1 MSDLFRFF
9 DKANRGDFSYVD
21 EVMTDEDIKKIS
33 PYVLTMWNA
42 VDNPEIHTIL
52 TDRYLNGVVF
62 SLSKHPKLLLKLFI
76 EANGEIDST
85 KYKFRKSV
93 SKNESKIIRLIA
105 KHYSVGYDDAKDY
118 YDILDEDS
126 IKEIKEIYSYDKDI

>member
-9 DKANRGDFSYVD
+9 DKANRGDFQYVD

-42 VDNPEIHTIL
+42 VDNPHIHTIL
-52 TDRYLNGVVF
+52 TDRYLNEVVF

-76 EANGEIDST
+76 EANGEIDNT
-85 KYKFRKSV
+85 KYQFKKSV
-93 SKNESKIIRLIA
+93 SKNESSIIRLIA
-105 KHYSVGYDDAKDY
+105 KHYSVGYDEAKDY
-118 YDILDEDS
+118 HKILDEKS
-126 IKEIKEIYSYDKDI
+126 IKEIKEIYSYD